1 MVASVNQALP
11 GSALKIAS
19 YVKLPTFDHAVK
31 GAFVRAR
38 SAGDVG
44 LWSVGVGRA
53 VDGFDRGYAVDASP
67 TLSAAGRGP
76 SIQDAV
82 HPHHGSWAGT
92 RKGALLHPRL
102 LSASL
107 FKYAGLERGPE
118 PVDDHKRL

>member
-82 HPHHGSWAGT
+82 
-92 RKGALLHPRL
+92 
-102 LSASL
+102 
-107 FKYAGLERGPE
+107 
-118 PVDDHKRL
+118 